1 MGILRV
7 LGFGLFLII
16 LLLLMPTVFSEL
28 SRTIVTF
35 LQSSQ
40 EAFAAAGVVASYAG
54 HLPVSTH

>member
-16 LLLLMPTVFSEL
+16 LLLLMPPVFSEL
-28 SRTIVTF
+28 SRTIITF

-40 EAFAAAGVVASYAG
+40 EAFTAAGVVASYAG
-54 HLPVSTH
+54 HIPVSAH